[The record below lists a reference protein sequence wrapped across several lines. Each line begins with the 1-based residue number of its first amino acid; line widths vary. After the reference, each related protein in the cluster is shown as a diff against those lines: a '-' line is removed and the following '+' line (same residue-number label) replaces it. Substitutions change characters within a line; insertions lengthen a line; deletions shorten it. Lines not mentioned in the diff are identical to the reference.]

1 MKQQNETWVTLE
13 EFSSEQEAAIV
24 KGRLEAAGIP
34 CVLENTTISSVY
46 PMTMTWAP
54 IKLLVPES
62 EAGKAR
68 EILE

>member
-1 MKQQNETWVTLE
+1 MKQQTESWIALLE
-13 EFSSEQEAAIV
+13 FTSEQEAAIV

-46 PMTMTWAP
+46 PMTLTWAP
-54 IKLLVPES
+54 IKLLVPEA

-68 EILE
+68 DILG